1 MSESVQLP
9 PIGGGA
15 PPVAAATTSTSD
27 ARHVRD
33 VQPVDL
39 LRCQHSARIAS
50 HQGVLEN
57 TRGRG
62 ERRQRQERERTRG
75 KEAVGMNVPR
85 VLTLGKFVSP
95 EDCWKVS

>member
-50 HQGVLEN
+50 HQGVLGEH
-57 TRGRG
+57 TWKRRTKAETG
-62 ERRQRQERERTRG
+62 EREHEG
-75 KEAVGMNVPR
+75 KKP
-85 VLTLGKFVSP
+85 
-95 EDCWKVS
+95 